1 MTETGNFTFMDLP
14 YESGL
19 TTLTVAEEEICWF
32 SSSFCV
38 NCIVYVQAGEFKVAD
53 EKVIFYD
60 ADLPTTLMKFLQFH
74 ENSGY
79 LLFHSHIKFAMLSFR
94 VLQFGSFY
102 VLTESSE

>member
-1 MTETGNFTFMDLP
+1 MTQ
-14 YESGL
+14 SHR
-19 TTLTVAEEEICWF
+19 
-32 SSSFCV
+32 FCLK
-38 NCIVYVQAGEFKVAD
+38 VYVQAGEFKVAD

>member
-38 NCIVYVQAGEFKVAD
+38 NCIGDV
-53 EKVIFYD
+53 
-60 ADLPTTLMKFLQFH
+60 
-74 ENSGY
+74 
-79 LLFHSHIKFAMLSFR
+79 
-94 VLQFGSFY
+94 
-102 VLTESSE
+102 